1 MPKINVYLSDELAEA
16 VKEAGLPV
24 SPICQRALEVAVR
37 KLAALK
43 ETVNNLDFAKDLE
56 VTGQLEHFTKRAH
69 DAIETAMRLSG
80 DAPVGTQHLLE
91 AILLGGDN
99 MAVTALRSLDV
110 EPDDLRE
117 DLEAKRG
124 GETGAQGDGQ
134 FAPDAIGALKGAL
147 REAIGMAHNYIGCEH
162 LLLGLVGEEDGEGGR
177 VLRARGLE
185 PKQVKRAVQAA
196 LQGYGYAR
204 QREQQAGADQL
215 RQVLSRFTE
224 RLDRI
229 EAKIA
234 HLPDQP

>member
-37 KLAALK
+37 KVAALK
-43 ETVNNLDFAKDLE
+43 ETVNNMDFTKDLE
-56 VTGQLEHFTKRAH
+56 ITAQLEHFTRKAH

-91 AILLGGDN
+91 AILAGGDN
-99 MAVTALRSLDV
+99 MAVSALRSLEV

-117 DLEAKRG
+117 DLEAKRVTPG
-124 GETGAQGDGQ
+124 AATGEEFG
-134 FAPDAIGALKGAL
+134 PDAIAALKGAL

-177 VLRARGLE
+177 LLRARGLE
-185 PKQVKRAVQAA
+185 PKQVRRAVLAA

-204 QREQQAGADQL
+204 QRDQQAGAEQL
-215 RQVLSRFTE
+215 KQVLGSFSQ

-229 EAKIA
+229 EAKLA
-234 HLPDQP
+234 HLPDES